1 VARRSAQRP
10 GLGALFLLLGLALV
24 GVAVEAGAA
33 AAHDQAGLYVV
44 AAAAGVLALWLLG
57 LAVRLLRPR

>member
-1 VARRSAQRP
+1 VSRRARNP

-24 GVAVEAGAA
+24 GIAVEAGAA

-44 AAAAGVLALWLLG
+44 AVAAGLIAVWLLG